1 MYRRMWVSVAVL
13 LVSLVAASCGGGGG
27 KPSGEQ
33 PSGPSAGAAAVT
45 VTEKEWSITFS
56 TAALKAGPL
65 KLTLK
70 NEGSI
75 EHNFIIKEANVEV
88 DSIQPGKSK
97 EVTVTLKPGTYTVMC
112 NIAGHAEAGMQTSI
126 KVQ

>member
-1 MYRRMWVSVAVL
+1 MYRRMWVGVAVL

-33 PSGPSAGAAAVT
+33 PSAPSTGAAVT
-45 VTEKEWSITFS
+45 VSEKEWSITFS
-56 TAALKAGPL
+56 SAALKAGPL
-65 KLTLK
+65 KLTIK
-70 NEGSI
+70 NDGSI
-75 EHNFIIKEANVEV
+75 EHNFIIKEANLEV

>member
-1 MYRRMWVSVAVL
+1 MFRRMWVGVAVL

-27 KPSGEQ
+27 KPSGQQ
-33 PSGPSAGAAAVT
+33 PSAPSAGATVT
-45 VTEKEWSITFS
+45 VSEKEWSITFS
-56 TAALKAGPL
+56 TTALKAGPL
-65 KLTLK
+65 KLTVK
-70 NEGSI
+70 NDGSI

-88 DSIQPGKSK
+88 DSIQPGQSK
-97 EVTVTLKPGTYTVMC
+97 EVTVNLKPGTYTIMC

>member
-1 MYRRMWVSVAVL
+1 MYRRMWVGVAVL
-13 LVSLVAASCGGGGG
+13 LVSLVAASCGGGG

-33 PSGPSAGAAAVT
+33 PSPSAGAVVT

-88 DSIQPGKSK
+88 DSIQPGQSK
-97 EVTVTLKPGTYTVMC
+97 EVTVNLKPGTYTVMC

>member
-1 MYRRMWVSVAVL
+1 MDRRIWVGVVVV

-33 PSGPSAGAAAVT
+33 PSAPSAGAAVT

-56 TAALKAGPL
+56 TTALKAGQL

-70 NEGSI
+70 NEGTI

-88 DSIQPGKSK
+88 DSIQPGQSK

>member
-1 MYRRMWVSVAVL
+1 MYRRMWVGVAVL

-33 PSGPSAGAAAVT
+33 PSGPSAGAVVT
-45 VTEKEWSITFS
+45 VSEKEWTITFS
-56 TAALKAGPL
+56 PAALKAGTL

-88 DSIQPGKSK
+88 DSIQPGQSK
-97 EVTVTLKPGTYTVMC
+97 QVTVTLKPGTYTVLC
-112 NIAGHAEAGMQTSI
+112 NIPGHAEAGMQTSI
-126 KVQ
+126 QVQ

>member
-1 MYRRMWVSVAVL
+1 MYRRMWVGVAVL
-13 LVSLVAASCGGGGG
+13 LVSLIAASCGGGGG
-27 KPSGEQ
+27 KPSGQ
-33 PSGPSAGAAAVT
+33 QPSAGGTVT
-45 VTEKEWSITFS
+45 VSEKEWSITFS

-65 KLTLK
+65 KLTVK
-70 NEGSI
+70 NDGSI

-88 DSIQPGKSK
+88 DSIQPGQSK
-97 EVTVTLKPGTYTVMC
+97 EVTVNLKPGTYTVMC

>member
-1 MYRRMWVSVAVL
+1 MYRRMWVGVVVL
-13 LVSLVAASCGGGGG
+13 LVSLVAASCGGGG
-27 KPSGEQ
+27 KPGGEQ
-33 PSGPSAGAAAVT
+33 PSGPSAGAVVT

-88 DSIQPGKSK
+88 DSIQPGQSK
-97 EVTVTLKPGTYTVMC
+97 EVTVNLKPGTYTVMC

>member
-1 MYRRMWVSVAVL
+1 MYRRMWGGVAVL
-13 LVSLVAASCGGGGG
+13 LVSLLAASCGGGGG
-27 KPSGEQ
+27 KPSGQQ
-33 PSGPSAGAAAVT
+33 PSAPSAGATVT
-45 VTEKEWSITFS
+45 VSEKEWSITFS

-65 KLTLK
+65 KLMVK

-88 DSIQPGKSK
+88 DSIQPGQSK
-97 EVTVTLKPGTYTVMC
+97 EVTVNLKPGTYTVMC

>member
-1 MYRRMWVSVAVL
+1 MYRRMWVGVAVL

-33 PSGPSAGAAAVT
+33 PSAGAAVT
-45 VTEKEWSITFS
+45 VSEKEWSITFS
-56 TAALKAGPL
+56 SAALKAGPL
-65 KLTLK
+65 KLTIK
-70 NEGSI
+70 NDGSI

-88 DSIQPGKSK
+88 DSIQPGQSK
-97 EVTVTLKPGTYTVMC
+97 QVTVTLKAGTYTVMC

>member
-1 MYRRMWVSVAVL
+1 MYRRMGVGVVVL
-13 LVSLVAASCGGGGG
+13 LVALVAASCGGGGG

-33 PSGPSAGAAAVT
+33 PSGPSAGAAIMVS
-45 VTEKEWSITFS
+45 EKEWSITFS

-65 KLTLK
+65 KLTVK
-70 NEGSI
+70 NDGSI
-75 EHNFIIKEANVEV
+75 EHNFIIKEANIEV
-88 DSIQPGKSK
+88 DSIQPGQSK
-97 EVTVTLKPGTYTVMC
+97 EVNVNLKPGTYTVMC

>member
-1 MYRRMWVSVAVL
+1 MYRRMWVGILVL

-27 KPSGEQ
+27 RPSGEQ
-33 PSGPSAGAAAVT
+33 PSGPSAGAVVT
-45 VTEKEWSITFS
+45 VLEKEWSITLS
-56 TAALKAGPL
+56 NAALKAGPL
-65 KLTLK
+65 KLTIK

-88 DSIQPGKSK
+88 DGIQPGQSK
-97 EVTVTLKPGTYTVMC
+97 ELTVTLKPGTYTVMC

>member
-1 MYRRMWVSVAVL
+1 MWVGVAVL

-45 VTEKEWSITFS
+45 VSEKEWSITFS
-56 TAALKAGPL
+56 TALKAGPL
-65 KLTLK
+65 KLTIK